1 MNPEGRERDFGQIKG
16 KEWCVSKLVRR
27 NVCDGQV
34 VKDQVETI
42 CK

>member
-1 MNPEGRERDFGQIKG
+1 MNPEGRERDFGQLKG

-27 NVCDGQV
+27 NGCDGQV